1 MVVNQTFLV
10 KLDWET
16 NVTKIVTNATEV
28 NNIKGVKEISQ
39 NLMLVNDAK
48 VGLVVIDTR
57 DSALGNT

>member
-39 NLMLVNDAK
+39 NLILVNDAK

>member
-1 MVVNQTFLV
+1 LVVNQTFLV

-16 NVTKIVTNATEV
+16 NLTKIVTNATEV

-39 NLMLVNDAK
+39 NLILVNDAK